1 MTAAAESPAVTGW
14 NAVWSEP
21 DGVVPRGTL
30 VVLPGR
36 GEQAGV
42 YARLGRRLSADG
54 YRVLLVPD
62 PTVDAARTTEQ
73 VRALLADAGSGP
85 HPRVLVGSD
94 TGALFAAALVAD
106 GFPGVD
112 ALVLAGLPVHRAAGP
127 AGWAEELDAR
137 TACPVHRDVLDG
149 ATALRRGALA
159 EPVPEEWVR
168 AAVPERIGVPV
179 LGLHG
184 TADPLGAVDSVRDWY
199 ARLGEAELVA
209 IVGGRHDALNDQ
221 SHRTAAAT
229 VVLFLE
235 RLRAGLPEIARREP
249 VRARAQG
256 RPVPA

>member
-1 MTAAAESPAVTGW
+1 MTAAAESPTLAE
-14 NAVWSEP
+14 WSEP

-30 VVLPGR
+30 IVLPGR
-36 GEQAGV
+36 GEQAGI

-54 YRVLLVPD
+54 YRVLVVPE
-62 PTVDAARTTEQ
+62 PTTDSEQTTER
-73 VRALLADAGSGP
+73 VRAVLADAGSGP

-106 GFPGVD
+106 GLPGVD
-112 ALVLAGLPVHRAAGP
+112 ALVLAGLPVASTEGP

-137 TACPVHRDVLDG
+137 TACPVHLGVLDG
-149 ATALRRGALA
+149 AAVRRGALA
-159 EPVPEEWVR
+159 EPVP
-168 AAVPERIGVPV
+168 AAWIRTAIPERIEIPV

-184 TADPLGAVDSVRDWY
+184 TADPLGTVDTVRDWY

-235 RLRAGLPEIARREP
+235 RLRAGLPEIARRER
-249 VRARAQG
+249 VRA
-256 RPVPA
+256 

>member
-1 MTAAAESPAVTGW
+1 MTATAERPAV
-14 NAVWSEP
+14 AEFSEP

-30 VVLPGR
+30 IVLPGR
-36 GEQAGV
+36 GEQVGV

-54 YRVLLVPD
+54 YRVLVVPE
-62 PTVDAARTTEQ
+62 PTVDAARTTER

-94 TGALFAAALVAD
+94 SGALFAAALVAD
-106 GFPGVD
+106 GLPGVD
-112 ALVLAGLPVHRAAGP
+112 ALVLAGLPGESGAGP
-127 AGWAEELDAR
+127 AGWADELEAR
-137 TACPVHRDVLDG
+137 TACPVHLGVLD
-149 ATALRRGALA
+149 TEVRRGALA
-159 EPVPEEWVR
+159 EPLPGDWVR
-168 AAVPERIGVPV
+168 AALPERIGVPV

-184 TADPLGAVDSVRDWY
+184 TADPLGGVESVRGWF
-199 ARLGEAELVA
+199 ARLAEAELVA

-249 VRARAQG
+249 VRA
-256 RPVPA
+256 